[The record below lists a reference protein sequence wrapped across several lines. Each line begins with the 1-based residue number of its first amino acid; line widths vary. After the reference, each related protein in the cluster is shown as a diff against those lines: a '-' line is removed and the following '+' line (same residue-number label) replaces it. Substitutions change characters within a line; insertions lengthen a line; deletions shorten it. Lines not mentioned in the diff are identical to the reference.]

1 VRPIQG
7 MSAAADAETGLPAPD
22 GRFAGR
28 RVLAIGTFDS
38 FVRTAAVI
46 GRLFEAEGASLR
58 IAALAASTGGGGQLS
73 PRQLRAGGVHES
85 VPVLAAETLVGSRL
99 FRDAHVIVAIIDG
112 GRARELFLACAAA
125 DLSREPSRPIIAVAS
140 PGVALTE
147 HLAGFMSR
155 APADI
160 LCFNAEGERK
170 LYQAAAEEIGVDA
183 TNGIV
188 TGLLGLDIRPRAPAG
203 PPSIAFF
210 EQPVIPARRMQR
222 THLLAGL
229 IDVARRRPE
238 VEVLVK
244 LRHARDET
252 AHHQTRFHLEDIAR
266 ELFARGGRPANLTFT
281 HEPAQQLLDRVSL
294 AATVSSTVAV
304 EAMARGVPTR
314 IVSDFGV
321 SEALGTAYFVGS
333 GCFAA
338 LADLS
343 PDMPAVAKPDW
354 VAERSGAAAD
364 PEALLAQ
371 CAILLEGQARLGAA
385 LPLRP
390 LTPAYGSAG
399 WLGYA
404 LGLGGP
410 VAVHAPHLLDKPA
423 RGLGFVG
430 AVAARLRQARK
441 PPARR

>member
-1 VRPIQG
+1 
-7 MSAAADAETGLPAPD
+7 MSASHTDTTSDPPS

-28 RVLAIGTFDS
+28 RVLALGTFDS
-38 FVRTAAVI
+38 FIRTAAVI

-58 IAALAASTGGGGQLS
+58 IAALAASAAAGQLS
-73 PRQLRAGGVHES
+73 SRQLRAGGVHES
-85 VPVLAAETLVGSRL
+85 VPVLAAEALVASRL
-99 FRDAHVIVAIIDG
+99 FRDAHIVIAVIDG

-147 HLAGFMSR
+147 HLQGFMSR
-155 APADI
+155 APADV
-160 LCFNAEGERK
+160 LCFNAEGERA
-170 LYQAAAEEIGVDA
+170 LYCAAAEEIGVDP
-183 TNGIV
+183 TNAIV
-188 TGLLGLDIRPRAPAG
+188 TGLLGLDVRPRTG
-203 PPSIAFF
+203 PSSGPRSIAFF

-229 IDVARRRPE
+229 IDLARRQPE
-238 VEVLVK
+238 AEVLVK

-266 ELFARGGRPANLTFT
+266 ELFARGGRPRNLTFT
-281 HEPAQQLLDRVSL
+281 HEPAHVLLDRVSL

-321 SEALGTAYFVGS
+321 SEALGTAYFIGS
-333 GCFAA
+333 GCFAT
-338 LADLS
+338 LAELS
-343 PDMPAVAKPDW
+343 PDLPAVAKPDW
-354 VAERSGAAAD
+354 LSKRSGAAAD
-364 PEALLAQ
+364 PEALLSQ
-371 CAILLEGQARLGAA
+371 CAALVAGQERLGAA

-390 LTPAYGSAG
+390 LSPAYGSAG

-404 LGLGGP
+404 LGIGGP

-430 AVAARLRQARK
+430 AVAARLRQARRT
-441 PPARR
+441 PARR